1 MKLGPETKLL
11 KRNKEMSKKF
21 GIDVMTENFDVI
33 VIFLIYGQFEAIREA
48 NSGRMICKTY
58 FFINGNL
65 LKHN

>member
-21 GIDVMTENFDVI
+21 GTDVMTGNFDVI

-48 NSGRMICKTY
+48 NSGRMIGKTY

>member
-21 GIDVMTENFDVI
+21 GIDVMTGNFYVI

>member
-21 GIDVMTENFDVI
+21 GIDVMTGNFDVI

-48 NSGRMICKTY
+48 NSGRMICKTN